1 MKRKITAITIALM
14 LVILTTTT
22 AFASTHLTY
31 ELQNIMREYND
42 YTLIG
47 DATKKLTSMTQQP
60 YSKSLRNSLTIKTVS
75 ECGQQKSTTTLLG
88 L

>member
-31 ELQNIMREYND
+31 ELQNIMR
-42 YTLIG
+42 
-47 DATKKLTSMTQQP
+47 
-60 YSKSLRNSLTIKTVS
+60 
-75 ECGQQKSTTTLLG
+75 
-88 L
+88 